1 MEREQFSAEDRDD
14 VVLTQCYVQG
24 FKVSQIQMTEQS
36 CTVVLGMVQ
45 GEEPLA
51 VASHVNESET
61 GN

>member
-1 MEREQFSAEDRDD
+1 MEDGDD
-14 VVLTQCYVQG
+14 AVLTQHCMQG

-36 CTVVLGMVQ
+36 CSMVLGTVR
-45 GEEPLA
+45 GKGCLA